1 MHADA
6 NHDGDVGE
14 WRCNDGDMRK
24 KRKRRR
30 KRMVMKM
37 LLNRQVLRQR
47 FEVVVVMEGTSET
60 SNMTFQVALS
70 NSDWICTC
78 TFGTFFI
85 ASKQF

>member
-6 NHDGDVGE
+6 NHDDDV
-14 WRCNDGDMRK
+14 DDVMMVIIRK
-24 KRKRRR
+24 KRKSRR
-30 KRMVMKM
+30 KRMLMKM
-37 LLNRQVLRQR
+37 LLTRQVSRQR